1 MLVGEIIN
9 LQPDLTSNLSQGTN
23 SMQNMATLAVLVRF
37 TRVGKVA
44 LEEGVV
50 TFTRVGELYLFEEF
64 GRLLMYGA

>member
-37 TRVGKVA
+37 TRVRKVA
-44 LEEGVV
+44 LAGGGSGY
-50 TFTRVGELYLFEEF
+50 FYQG
-64 GRLLMYGA
+64 GRALSF